1 MTQKIEKPTV
11 LIAQG
16 NIPKTIQEFIGRVN
30 SKTENASIA
39 KMTSPAGWIEPGQR
53 PEFDEYTIVLHGTLC
68 AKTENETFEVKAGE
82 AFIASRGEW
91 VQYSTPYAGGA
102 EYVAVCVPAFSPD
115 LVHRDENHE

>member
-1 MTQKIEKPTV
+1 MAQKIGKPTV
-11 LIAQG
+11 LKAQG

-39 KMTSPAGWIEPGQR
+39 KMTSPAGWIETGQR
-53 PEFDEYTIVLHGTLC
+53 PEFDEYTIVLQGTLC
-68 AKTENETFEVKAGE
+68 IKTENDTFDVKAGE

-115 LVHRDENHE
+115 LVHRDENDE